1 MDQRTLKIMLVV
13 LSKGWACMDNV
24 SVSILLLFLYPLLNL
39 IGCLVVHS
47 LGLVYQFSSDFYSMT
62 AGSLLDMYLISCHS
76 LACAFELHGLLT
88 LIYIFLN
95 LLGGYFYT
103 DTTYS
108 SSRWT
113 SSAFAWPS
121 TPMVNNAR

>member
-1 MDQRTLKIMLVV
+1 MVV
-13 LSKGWACMDNV
+13 PSKGWVCMDNV
-24 SVSILLLFLYPLLNL
+24 SVSILLLFLYPLLSL
-39 IGCLVVHS
+39 SGCLVVHS

-62 AGSLLDMYLISCHS
+62 AGGLLDMYLISCHS
-76 LACAFELHGLLT
+76 LTCAFVLHGLLI
-88 LIYIFLN
+88 LIY
-95 LLGGYFYT
+95 LLLIHLLVRYVYT